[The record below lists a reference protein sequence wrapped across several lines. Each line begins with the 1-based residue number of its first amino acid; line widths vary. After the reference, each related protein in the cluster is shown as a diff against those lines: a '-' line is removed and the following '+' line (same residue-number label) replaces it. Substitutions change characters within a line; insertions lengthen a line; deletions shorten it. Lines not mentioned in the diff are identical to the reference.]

1 MFKSILA
8 IELDCKAIKLVFFNK
23 KIKLSKIIEL
33 EDNVVLN
40 GIILNEDII
49 LEIISSFIKENK
61 LKVKYIKL
69 NLISNLILIKNIT
82 LPTTTQKYLS
92 NLISL
97 QKQDYFSTD
106 ISDYKVAYKT
116 SNNENNINVT
126 LIAVPN
132 SIINQYIK
140 LFKKLNLKILN
151 INTRINCLINSLT
164 TKLLADN
171 KNAVILID
179 IGFSFTTVSI
189 FTSKTL
195 LFSRNIEFGSDELNE
210 IIFETDKFVGF
221 CKSKFT
227 GINMTTIYILKY
239 KWEQNEL
246 AKFKSYFKLD
256 IKIGNKE
263 EVDFASV
270 NELIKSSD
278 FNLLTDEYLNKL
290 KYRNR
295 LKAVIITIILNISV
309 ILLIILTL
317 NLIIDHNKKILNNT
331 YIDLKKYEESDYI
344 NSKITKLELDLK
356 TKHKILDNIKVNS
369 VIPHLDNVLKYKPNK
384 INIQTISIN
393 NNHATIYGN
402 MDEFDFISSYIVS
415 LEKIE
420 YFSNINFNI
429 TLINN
434 LIYYTIEF
442 DINSGSDIYE

>member
-1 MFKSILA
+1 MLKSILA
-8 IELDCKAIKLVFFNK
+8 IELDCKSIKLVYFHK

-33 EDNVVLN
+33 EDDIILN
-40 GIILNEDII
+40 GIVLNEDII
-49 LEIISSFIKENK
+49 LEIISDFIKENK

-82 LPTTTQKYLS
+82 LPTTAQKYLS
-92 NLISL
+92 KLILL

-106 ISDYKVAYKT
+106 ISDYKITYKT
-116 SNNENNINVT
+116 INNENNINVT
-126 LIAVPN
+126 LIAIPN
-132 SIINQYIK
+132 SVINQYIK
-140 LFKKLNLKILN
+140 LFKRLNLKILN
-151 INTRINCLINSLT
+151 INTRTNCLINFLN

-171 KNAVILID
+171 KNSVILID
-179 IGFSFTTVSI
+179 IGISFTTVSI
-189 FTSKTL
+189 FTSKTI
-195 LFSRNIEFGSDELNE
+195 LFSRNIEFGGNELND

-227 GINMTTIYILKY
+227 EVNMTTIYILKQ

-256 IKIGNKE
+256 IKIGDKE

-270 NELIKSSD
+270 NELIKFNE
-278 FNLLTDEYLNKL
+278 FNLLTDEYLSKV

-295 LKAVIITIILNISV
+295 LKSVIIAIILNISV
-309 ILLIILTL
+309 ILLISLTL
-317 NLIIDHNKKILNNT
+317 NLIIDYNEKILNNT
-331 YIDLKKYEESDYI
+331 YIDLNKYEESDYI
-344 NSKITKLELDLK
+344 KSKITKLELDLK
-356 TKHKILDNIKVNS
+356 TKHKILDTIKVNS
-369 VIPHLDNVLKYKPNK
+369 VIPHLDNILKYKPNK
-384 INIQTISIN
+384 INIQTININ

-402 MDEFDFISSYIVS
+402 MDEFDFISSYVVS

-429 TLINN
+429 TLINH